1 MTAHVYS
8 VTLAN
13 EAVARG
19 VQLSPVPVGTSCE
32 EGLKQMAKQQLAK
45 VLAIDDDAQGIE
57 FIKDVLADSGVEILT
72 ASDPQTGLRIFK
84 ESRPQIVL
92 LDLVMPG
99 VQGLEILE
107 SIIAEDPGT
116 DVILMSAHHSTESAV
131 EAIQKGAAD
140 YLNKPIGVEK
150 LRSRVAQLVSD
161 SLIRQKTHELEHDLL
176 DACQFEGIVGRSPLM
191 LEVFAK
197 TRRVSPHFRTVLVT
211 GATGT
216 GKELVAGALH
226 RLSPAASG
234 RFAVCNC
241 SAIAENLVESELFGY
256 VRGAFTGANRDK
268 VGVFEYADRGT
279 VFLDEIGELPL
290 AAQAKLLRVLQNH
303 EVQRVGSPA
312 TKKIDVRVIAATN
325 RNLRSMVSQGTFR
338 EDLYYRLT
346 MVNIM
351 LPRLAQRREDMPL
364 LQRHF
369 LEKFA
374 AEFKKPLKGLTRRA
388 QMRMGTYSWP
398 GNVRELENVIGHAC
412 MMVDGPVIDVGDL
425 AEPLQGLP
433 GDTAEQDESLLSL
446 KELQMRHVVRVL
458 ALTGGNKLQ
467 AAKILGISRA
477 TIYQLL
483 TQAKTEV
490 ASSVQ

>member
-1 MTAHVYS
+1 
-8 VTLAN
+8 
-13 EAVARG
+13 
-19 VQLSPVPVGTSCE
+19 
-32 EGLKQMAKQQLAK
+32 MAKQQSAK
-45 VLAIDDDAQGIE
+45 LLAIDDDVQGLE

-72 ASDPQTGLRIFK
+72 ATDPQAGLRIFK
-84 ESRPQIVL
+84 QARPQIVL

-140 YLNKPIGVEK
+140 YLNKPVEVEK
-150 LRSRVAQLVSD
+150 LRSRIAQLLSD
-161 SLIRQKTHELEHDLL
+161 SIRRQKTYDLEHDLL

-197 TRRVSPHFRTVLVT
+197 IRRVSLHFRTVLVT

-216 GKELVAGALH
+216 GKEVVASALH

-234 RFAVCNC
+234 RFTVCNC

-256 VRGAFTGANRDK
+256 VRGAFTGAIQDK
-268 VGVFEYADRGT
+268 IGVFEYADHGT

-303 EVQRVGSPA
+303 EIQRVGSPA
-312 TKKIDVRVIAATN
+312 TRKLDVRVIAATN
-325 RNLRSMVSQGTFR
+325 RDLRSMVNQGKFR
-338 EDLYYRLT
+338 EDLFYRLT
-346 MVNIM
+346 MVNIV
-351 LPRLAQRREDMPL
+351 LPRLADRREDMPL

-369 LEKFA
+369 LDKFA
-374 AEFKKPLKGLTRRA
+374 AEFKKPIKGFTRRA
-388 QMRMGTYSWP
+388 QMRMSDYSWP

-412 MMVDGPVIDVGDL
+412 MMVDGPLIDIADL

-433 GDTAEQDESLLSL
+433 SYTVGQDESLLSL

-458 ALTGGNKLQ
+458 ALAGGNKLQ

-483 TQAKTEV
+483 TQARTEN
-490 ASSVQ
+490 AGSLQ